1 MTTFPPTAEQSAILD
16 HTASDSSNLMIN
28 ALAGCGKSDTLK
40 RIDRVHSTKPALYL
54 VFNRRNLS

>member
-28 ALAGCGKSDTLK
+28 ALAGCGKSDTFLHVL
-40 RIDRVHSTKPALYL
+40 INALVL
-54 VFNRRNLS
+54 RSKK